1 MTDGFF
7 HQRPDR
13 IVLVFRNNADVG
25 CDDAGSEFHRDIGE
39 AAEDFRAHHA
49 FGFDVE
55 GIAAEVTADGG
66 NLKTF
71 FRALFPDGFQ
81 FRIRIFQ
88 PVHPQAEL
96 NTLKAHFRVD
106 FQRFAQRLLQR
117 ICESSDFHEKFPF
130 SDFRL
135 LKNCPSGVTVHRE
148 QKKQMDKN
156 RMIDDKKTS
165 CFVFEKPDV
174 PMPEINR
181 QYGLWLF
188 RGGSSLVSPEDSYQR
203 STVRIFEFYSI
214 SHLFRGHGK
223 LWLENGFETEMRTGD
238 CVIITPGTRNIYG
251 GFHDVYEEDTINFLG
266 PVADM
271 LMRAGVISNGIFP
284 FGNVRRLLPLMELL
298 RDPAANSQIQA
309 NIEFQKLLV
318 DLYLAKCSRREEDYP
333 LLERLLIELKENP
346 RRWWTVREMAEMCN
360 LSDDQLRRIF
370 LRRTGVAPKL
380 YADRLKLNQ
389 AASLLTDSEKSVAE
403 IAAEFGYMDQYH
415 FSRRFKAVMGMSPT
429 RYRSQAKTH

>member
-1 MTDGFF
+1 
-7 HQRPDR
+7 
-13 IVLVFRNNADVG
+13 
-25 CDDAGSEFHRDIGE
+25 
-39 AAEDFRAHHA
+39 
-49 FGFDVE
+49 
-55 GIAAEVTADGG
+55 
-66 NLKTF
+66 
-71 FRALFPDGFQ
+71 
-81 FRIRIFQ
+81 
-88 PVHPQAEL
+88 
-96 NTLKAHFRVD
+96 
-106 FQRFAQRLLQR
+106 
-117 ICESSDFHEKFPF
+117 
-130 SDFRL
+130 
-135 LKNCPSGVTVHRE
+135 
-148 QKKQMDKN
+148 
-156 RMIDDKKTS
+156 MIDDKKTS

-223 LWLENGFETEMRTGD
+223 LWLENGFEAEMRAGD
-238 CVIITPGTRNIYG
+238 SVIITPGTRNIYG

-284 FGNVRRLLPLMELL
+284 FGNVRRLLPVMELL

-318 DLYLAKCSRREEDYP
+318 DLYLAKSSRREEDYP

-429 RYRSQAKTH
+429 RYRIQAKTR

>member
-1 MTDGFF
+1 
-7 HQRPDR
+7 
-13 IVLVFRNNADVG
+13 
-25 CDDAGSEFHRDIGE
+25 
-39 AAEDFRAHHA
+39 
-49 FGFDVE
+49 
-55 GIAAEVTADGG
+55 
-66 NLKTF
+66 
-71 FRALFPDGFQ
+71 
-81 FRIRIFQ
+81 
-88 PVHPQAEL
+88 
-96 NTLKAHFRVD
+96 
-106 FQRFAQRLLQR
+106 
-117 ICESSDFHEKFPF
+117 
-130 SDFRL
+130 
-135 LKNCPSGVTVHRE
+135 
-148 QKKQMDKN
+148 
-156 RMIDDKKTS
+156 MIDDKKTS

-223 LWLENGFETEMRTGD
+223 LWLENGFEAEMRAGD
-238 CVIITPGTRNIYG
+238 SVIITPGTRNIYG

-284 FGNVRRLLPLMELL
+284 FGNVRRLLPVMELL

-429 RYRSQAKTH
+429 RYRIQAKTR

>member
-1 MTDGFF
+1 
-7 HQRPDR
+7 
-13 IVLVFRNNADVG
+13 
-25 CDDAGSEFHRDIGE
+25 
-39 AAEDFRAHHA
+39 
-49 FGFDVE
+49 
-55 GIAAEVTADGG
+55 
-66 NLKTF
+66 
-71 FRALFPDGFQ
+71 
-81 FRIRIFQ
+81 
-88 PVHPQAEL
+88 
-96 NTLKAHFRVD
+96 
-106 FQRFAQRLLQR
+106 
-117 ICESSDFHEKFPF
+117 
-130 SDFRL
+130 
-135 LKNCPSGVTVHRE
+135 
-148 QKKQMDKN
+148 
-156 RMIDDKKTS
+156 MIDDKKTS

-188 RGGSSLVSPEDSYQR
+188 RGGSSLLSPEDSYQR

-223 LWLENGFETEMRTGD
+223 LWLENGFEAEMRAGD
-238 CVIITPGTRNIYG
+238 SVIITPGTRNIYG

-284 FGNVRRLLPLMELL
+284 FGNVRRLLPVMELL

-318 DLYLAKCSRREEDYP
+318 DLYLAKSSRREEDYP

-429 RYRSQAKTH
+429 RYRIQAKTR

>member
-1 MTDGFF
+1 M
-7 HQRPDR
+7 
-13 IVLVFRNNADVG
+13 N
-25 CDDAGSEFHRDIGE
+25 
-39 AAEDFRAHHA
+39 
-49 FGFDVE
+49 
-55 GIAAEVTADGG
+55 
-66 NLKTF
+66 
-71 FRALFPDGFQ
+71 
-81 FRIRIFQ
+81 
-88 PVHPQAEL
+88 
-96 NTLKAHFRVD
+96 
-106 FQRFAQRLLQR
+106 
-117 ICESSDFHEKFPF
+117 
-130 SDFRL
+130 
-135 LKNCPSGVTVHRE
+135 
-148 QKKQMDKN
+148 
-156 RMIDDKKTS
+156 DDKKTS

-188 RGGSSLVSPEDSYQR
+188 RGGSSLVSPRDSFLR

-214 SHLFRGHGK
+214 SHLFCGHGK
-223 LWLENGFETEMRTGD
+223 LWLENGFEAEMRAGD
-238 CVIITPGTRNIYG
+238 CVVITPGTRNIYG

-271 LMRAGVISNGIFP
+271 LMRSGVISNGIFP
-284 FGNVRRLLPLMELL
+284 FGGVRRLLPVMELL

-380 YADRLKLNQ
+380 YADRPKLNQ
-389 AASLLTDSEKSVAE
+389 AASLLTNSEKSVAE

-429 RYRSQAKTH
+429 RYRIQAKTR

>member
-1 MTDGFF
+1 
-7 HQRPDR
+7 
-13 IVLVFRNNADVG
+13 
-25 CDDAGSEFHRDIGE
+25 
-39 AAEDFRAHHA
+39 
-49 FGFDVE
+49 
-55 GIAAEVTADGG
+55 
-66 NLKTF
+66 
-71 FRALFPDGFQ
+71 
-81 FRIRIFQ
+81 
-88 PVHPQAEL
+88 
-96 NTLKAHFRVD
+96 
-106 FQRFAQRLLQR
+106 
-117 ICESSDFHEKFPF
+117 
-130 SDFRL
+130 
-135 LKNCPSGVTVHRE
+135 
-148 QKKQMDKN
+148 
-156 RMIDDKKTS
+156 MIDDKKTS

-223 LWLENGFETEMRTGD
+223 LWLENGFEAEMRAGD
-238 CVIITPGTRNIYG
+238 SVIITPGTRNIYG

-284 FGNVRRLLPLMELL
+284 FGNVRRLLPVMELL

-318 DLYLAKCSRREEDYP
+318 DLYLAKSSRREEDYP

-346 RRWWTVREMAEMCN
+346 RRWWTVSEMAEMCN

-429 RYRSQAKTH
+429 RYRIQAKTR

>member
-1 MTDGFF
+1 
-7 HQRPDR
+7 
-13 IVLVFRNNADVG
+13 
-25 CDDAGSEFHRDIGE
+25 
-39 AAEDFRAHHA
+39 
-49 FGFDVE
+49 
-55 GIAAEVTADGG
+55 
-66 NLKTF
+66 
-71 FRALFPDGFQ
+71 
-81 FRIRIFQ
+81 
-88 PVHPQAEL
+88 
-96 NTLKAHFRVD
+96 
-106 FQRFAQRLLQR
+106 
-117 ICESSDFHEKFPF
+117 
-130 SDFRL
+130 
-135 LKNCPSGVTVHRE
+135 
-148 QKKQMDKN
+148 
-156 RMIDDKKTS
+156 MIDDKKTS

-188 RGGSSLVSPEDSYQR
+188 RGGSSQVSPEDSYQR

>member
-1 MTDGFF
+1 
-7 HQRPDR
+7 
-13 IVLVFRNNADVG
+13 
-25 CDDAGSEFHRDIGE
+25 
-39 AAEDFRAHHA
+39 
-49 FGFDVE
+49 
-55 GIAAEVTADGG
+55 
-66 NLKTF
+66 
-71 FRALFPDGFQ
+71 
-81 FRIRIFQ
+81 
-88 PVHPQAEL
+88 
-96 NTLKAHFRVD
+96 
-106 FQRFAQRLLQR
+106 
-117 ICESSDFHEKFPF
+117 
-130 SDFRL
+130 
-135 LKNCPSGVTVHRE
+135 
-148 QKKQMDKN
+148 
-156 RMIDDKKTS
+156 
-165 CFVFEKPDV
+165 
-174 PMPEINR
+174 MPEINR

-223 LWLENGFETEMRTGD
+223 LWLENGFEAEMRAGD
-238 CVIITPGTRNIYG
+238 SVIITPGTRNIYG

-284 FGNVRRLLPLMELL
+284 FGNVRRLLPVMELL

-318 DLYLAKCSRREEDYP
+318 DLYLAKSSRREEDYP

-346 RRWWTVREMAEMCN
+346 RRWWTVSEMAEMCN

-429 RYRSQAKTH
+429 RYRIQAKTR